1 VIRILFVG
9 DVVGDAGRRALA
21 HHLER
26 LIDQEQIDFVI
37 ANIENAA
44 GGFGITSKVLAELD
58 CLPVDVWTSGN
69 HIWDKKEGVP
79 LLDAH
84 PYLLRPANYPRGNP
98 GRGWCVQHTAAD
110 VPVAVINLQGQAL
123 MAPIDNPFRI
133 ADEVLAEISEAHPEV
148 RLVVVDMHAE
158 ATSEKQGIAWHLDG
172 RVTAVL
178 GTHTHVPTADERIL
192 PAGTALQTD
201 VGMTGPYESIIGVRP
216 SKVLER
222 FLLNTPRPF
231 ETAKRDLQL
240 RGALVDGDEA
250 TGLATAIRRVRADG
264 P

>member
-1 VIRILFVG
+1 LFVG

-21 HHLER
+21 CHLER
-26 LIDQEQIDFVI
+26 LIDLEKIDFVV

-58 CLPVDVWTSGN
+58 QLPVDVWTSGN
-69 HIWDKKEGVP
+69 HVWDKKEGVP

-84 PYLLRPANYPRGNP
+84 PYLLRPANYPKGNP
-98 GRGWCVQHTAAD
+98 GRGWCVQTTAAD
-110 VPVAVINLQGQAL
+110 LPVAVINLQGQAM
-123 MAPIDNPFRI
+123 MAPIDNPFHVVDATLKEI
-133 ADEVLAEISEAHPEV
+133 AETHPAV
-148 RLVVVDMHAE
+148 KVIMVDMHAE
-158 ATSEKQGIAWHLDG
+158 ATSEKQAMGWHLDG

-192 PAGTALQTD
+192 PQGTALQTD

-216 SKVLER
+216 QKVLER

-231 ETAKRDLQL
+231 ETAKRDPQL
-240 RGALVDGDEA
+240 RGALIECDES
-250 TGLATAIRRVRADG
+250 TGRALSIRRVRADG